1 MLQTVQD
8 VIAFVGGVAGA
19 NPAIIIAVF
28 VFSKIIISVTR
39 VKEYFD
45 HDHIPVALIV
55 ISVGMAVTFVTGH
68 YDSYQEYMKSGLQL
82 AGVSSIL
89 YQVFKP
95 SWKIFSEWVVKKL
108 EKMTGLKL
116 EEVNDDETDKEE

>member
-1 MLQTVQD
+1 MLETVQE
-8 VIAFVGGVAGA
+8 VIKFVGGVAGA

-28 VFSKIIISVTR
+28 VFSKIIISVTK

-45 HDHIPVALIV
+45 HDEIPVALIV
-55 ISVGMAVTFVTGH
+55 ISVGMGVTFVTAE

-95 SWKIFSEWVVKKL
+95 SWKIFSEWFVKKL
-108 EKMTGLKL
+108 EKMTGVEL
-116 EEVNDDETDKEE
+116 EEVKHDEGSKEG